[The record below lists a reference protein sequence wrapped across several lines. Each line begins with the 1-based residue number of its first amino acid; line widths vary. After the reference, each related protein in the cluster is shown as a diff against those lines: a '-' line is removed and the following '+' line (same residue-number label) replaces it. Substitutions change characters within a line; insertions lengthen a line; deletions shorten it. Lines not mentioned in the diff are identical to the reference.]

1 MDEDSRA
8 RIERFCRTFCPAK
21 LSSLPQLES
30 ELSSLKG
37 LALTQKLYERF
48 VESRFIHLKD
58 QEGIYFPA
66 QRSKEWFAARKK
78 VSSTITGSRPAG
90 WYFGGKDRDGYEDHL
105 GYIHYGKK
113 QHFDAATLK
122 RMRYGTQFEDLAAHR
137 FLEWSLRNG
146 LDAYVYE
153 TGFQRNKTYEYL
165 GASPD
170 GLVGIN
176 YTGTVLGWRQT
187 GEQQELLVVYEDFFG
202 ECKCTV
208 VSGKETIDLALA
220 HKPRS
225 GSYKVF
231 KKAPKGTDLSSW
243 DTSTQFQG
251 LRCSAIVHSILEIK
265 CPEAKMYSTIPA
277 YYLIQLHM
285 EMHSYNQTEAFFVCW
300 HQKGGKERTRVWRL
314 KYNAGFF
321 DSFANDLV
329 ELFRAKR
336 GNGKLGVPWPTFRE
350 QFFQFKRTFSSVK
363 VWEPY
368 VDKLFETR
376 KYSLEKPYEGP
387 EPK

>member
-1 MDEDSRA
+1 
-8 RIERFCRTFCPAK
+8 
-21 LSSLPQLES
+21 LSELES
-30 ELSSLKG
+30 ELSSLSG
-37 LALTQKLYERF
+37 LAVTEKLYKRF

-90 WYFGGKDRDGYEDHL
+90 WYFGVKDQEGYEDHL

-122 RMRYGTQFEDLAAHR
+122 RMRYGTQFEDTAAHR
-137 FLEWSLRNG
+137 FIEWSLRNG
-146 LDAYVYE
+146 IDAYVYE
-153 TGFQRNKTYEYL
+153 TGFQRNKTYEHL

-176 YTGTVLGWRQT
+176 YTGTVMGFRQT
-187 GEQQELLVVYEDFFG
+187 GEQEELLVVYADLCG
-202 ECKCTV
+202 DCKSTIV
-208 VSGKETIDLALA
+208 RGKDTIEIALA
-220 HKPRS
+220 HEPRS

-231 KKAPKGTDLSSW
+231 KEVPKGTDLASW
-243 DTSTQFQG
+243 DTSTKYQG

-265 CPEAKMYSTIPA
+265 CPEAKMYSTIPS

-300 HQKGGKERTRVWRL
+300 HQKNGKERTRVWRL

-329 ELFRAKR
+329 ELFRADR
-336 GNGKLGVPWPTFRE
+336 GNGKFGTPWPTFRE

-368 VDKLFETR
+368 VKKFFETR

-387 EPK
+387 PPK